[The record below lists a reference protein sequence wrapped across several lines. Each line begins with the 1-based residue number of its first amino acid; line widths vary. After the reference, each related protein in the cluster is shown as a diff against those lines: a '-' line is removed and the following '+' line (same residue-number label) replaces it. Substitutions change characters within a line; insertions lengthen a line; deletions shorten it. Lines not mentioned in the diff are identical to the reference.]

1 MNRVRKSLGLLLPSM
16 RISFSLALITACML
30 LSAEMLGYTLDEDG
44 QALENRKQI
53 AESLAIQ
60 FSVMAPE
67 KDIEKIEGLIRL
79 IVERNSAILSAGIT
93 HSSGQPIFQSPD
105 HARLWQGYGNE
116 DSTSSHIL
124 VPLLDRE
131 RLWGNVELRF
141 AKLKGNS
148 LSGFFQKEIFK
159 LIVFCVLIGF
169 FAFLV
174 FMLRTLRQLDPS
186 AVIPDRVNAAFDALA
201 EGVMILDEEE
211 HILLTNKAFSER
223 IGQDAVVL
231 MGKKASRMKWKRV
244 SREKSGTGLPWTEV
258 LKTGTPIAGAQFDLT
273 TVAGESI
280 KYAINASPITGPDG
294 KIQGVLVTLDDI
306 TQVEEQNVQLKTM
319 VNRLEKTQ
327 EKVQEQNKELTY
339 LATRDALTGCLNRR
353 AFSENFE
360 VLFDASG
367 KGGSELSC
375 IMVDL
380 DHFKLVNDNFGHAV
394 GDEVIIMLAEVLKAS
409 TRKEDLVSRYGGE
422 EFCLVLPGMSVE
434 QALSVAERI
443 RLRIKD
449 ESNKRYENGPRVT
462 ASIGVA
468 SMRDNPENPGQL
480 NIFADEALYC
490 AKENGRNRCVT
501 YPTIADIESASD
513 EIGLLTNLQGL
524 QTNPQT
530 ATVEPKI
537 ESLQN
542 RIVELED
549 IATQFSSE
557 LEYNKSYD
565 NLTGLPNQALFF
577 DRISQGIERGAR
589 HDELSAV
596 LILDI
601 EMFSQINA
609 SLGREG
615 GDALLKEIA
624 ERLNSIVRKSDGVA
638 RLSVSRV
645 AGDEFAVLF
654 NDIPK
659 KEQVTWAV
667 KRLLDIVNQPVDI
680 NGSTIYLKC
689 HVGISLYPT
698 DADNVEELV
707 NNAMSAKQFSKTHK
721 SEYGYQFYDQRVQEL
736 SVKHLHLEADL
747 HRAIENEEWTLLYQP
762 KLDVAQREVIGVEA
776 LIRWNHPERGMV
788 SPIDFIE
795 FAEQRGLIVEI
806 GDWVIKEACRQLR
819 SWMDQGI
826 HDCKIA
832 INVSSVQLIQSDIVH
847 QILNYL
853 DEYKVPPRLFE
864 IEITETI
871 LMENVSKAS
880 DSLERLHARGIS
892 IAIDDFGTGYSS
904 LSYLKTLPIDSLK
917 IDRGFVHDI
926 CTDDND
932 QKIVKTLISMA
943 HSMGMK
949 VVAEGVETRAQFD
962 LLSEYEVNDIQ
973 GYLLSKPVSAD
984 EIEALMQSSITIVL
998 ASENVVQL
1006 PVGVKAR
1013 AN

>member
-1 MNRVRKSLGLLLPSM
+1 MNRVKKSLGLLLPSM
-16 RISFSLALITACML
+16 RISISLALITACML

-67 KDIEKIEGLIRL
+67 KDIDKIEGLIRL
-79 IVERNSAILSAGIT
+79 IVERNPAILSAGIT

-105 HARLWQGYGNE
+105 HPRLWQGYENE

-124 VPLLDRE
+124 VPLLDRD

-141 AKLKGNS
+141 ESLKGNS
-148 LSGFFQKEIFK
+148 LFGFFQKEIFR

-201 EGVMILDEEE
+201 EGVMILDEDE

-223 IGQDAVVL
+223 IGQDVVVL
-231 MGKKASRMKWKRV
+231 LGKKASRMKWKRV
-244 SREKSGTGLPWTEV
+244 SREKSGTALPWTEV
-258 LKTGTPIAGAQFDLT
+258 LKTGMPVAGAQFDLT
-273 TVAGESI
+273 TQSGENI
-280 KYAINASPITGPDG
+280 KYAINASPIMGSDG
-294 KIQGVLVTLDDI
+294 KAQGVLVTLDDI

-319 VNRLEKTQ
+319 VHRLEKTQ
-327 EKVQEQNKELTY
+327 EQVQEQNKELAY
-339 LATRDALTGCLNRR
+339 LATRDGLTGCLNRR
-353 AFSENFE
+353 AFTDGFQL
-360 VLFDASG
+360 LFDTSLG
-367 KGGSELSC
+367 DESELSC

-380 DHFKLVNDNFGHAV
+380 DHFKQVNDNFGHAV
-394 GDEVIIMLAEVLKAS
+394 GDEVIIMLAEVLKAN
-409 TRKEDLVSRYGGE
+409 TRKVDLVGRYGGE
-422 EFCLVLPGMSVE
+422 EFCIVLPGMSVD
-434 QALSVAERI
+434 QAFGVAERI

-468 SMRDNPENPGQL
+468 SMRDNPDNPGAL

-490 AKENGRNRCVT
+490 AKENGRNRVVS
-501 YPTIADIESASD
+501 YPTIGDIESLSD
-513 EIGLLTNLQGL
+513 EVGLLAELQ
-524 QTNPQT
+524 P
-530 ATVEPKI
+530 ATMEPKI
-537 ESLQN
+537 ENLQN
-542 RIVELED
+542 RIAELEG

-565 NLTGLPNQALFF
+565 ELTGLPNQALFY
-577 DRISQGIERGAR
+577 DRINQGIERGCR

-667 KRLLDIVNQPVDI
+667 KRLLDIINQPVDI
-680 NGSTIYLKC
+680 DGNTIYLKC
-689 HVGISLYPT
+689 HVGISLYPN
-698 DADNVEELV
+698 DADNVEELL
-707 NNAMSAKQFSKTHK
+707 NNAMSAKQYSKKHRN
-721 SEYGYQFYDQRVQEL
+721 EYGYQFFDQRVQEL
-736 SVKHLHLEADL
+736 SVKHLHLEAEL

-762 KLDVAQREVIGVEA
+762 KLDVARREVIGVEA
-776 LIRWNHPERGMV
+776 LIRWNHPERGV
-788 SPIDFIE
+788 ISPIEFIE

-819 SWMDQGI
+819 SWMDEGI

-847 QILNYL
+847 NILKYL
-853 DEYKVPPRLFE
+853 EEYKVPPRLFE

-871 LMENVSKAS
+871 LMENVRMAI

-932 QKIVKTLISMA
+932 QKIVQTLISMA

-962 LLSEYEVNDIQ
+962 LLSKYKVNDIQ
-973 GYLLSKPVSAD
+973 GNLLSKPVSAA

-998 ASENVVQL
+998 ASDNVVQL
-1006 PVGVKAR
+1006 PIGIKAR

>member
-1 MNRVRKSLGLLLPSM
+1 MNRVKKSLGLLLPSM
-16 RISFSLALITACML
+16 RISISLALITACML
-30 LSAEMLGYTLDEDG
+30 LSADMLGYTLDEDG

-79 IVERNSAILSAGIT
+79 IVERNPAILSAGIT
-93 HSSGQPIFQSPD
+93 HASGQPIFQSPN
-105 HARLWQGYGNE
+105 HPRLWQGYGNE

-124 VPLLDRE
+124 VPLLDRD

-141 AKLKGNS
+141 ENLKGNS

-201 EGVMILDEEE
+201 EGVMILDEDE

-223 IGQDAVVL
+223 IGQDVVVL
-231 MGKKASRMKWKRV
+231 LGKKASKMKWKRV
-244 SREKSGTGLPWTEV
+244 SREKSGTDLPWTEV
-258 LKTGTPIAGAQFDLT
+258 LKTGMPIAGAQFDLT
-273 TVAGESI
+273 SQSGENI
-280 KYAINASPITGPDG
+280 KYAINASPIMGSDG
-294 KIQGVLVTLDDI
+294 KAQGVLVTLDDI

-319 VNRLEKTQ
+319 VHRLEKTQ
-327 EKVQEQNKELTY
+327 EQVQEQNKELTY
-339 LATRDALTGCLNRR
+339 LATRDGLTGCLNRR
-353 AFSENFE
+353 AFTDSFQL
-360 VLFDASG
+360 LFDTSLG
-367 KGGSELSC
+367 DESELSC

-394 GDEVIIMLAEVLKAS
+394 GDEVIIMLAEVLKAN
-409 TRKEDLVSRYGGE
+409 TRKVDLVGRYGGE
-422 EFCLVLPGMSVE
+422 EFCIVLPGMSVD
-434 QALSVAERI
+434 QAFGVAERI

-449 ESNKRYENGPRVT
+449 ESNKRYEDGPRVT

-468 SMRDNPENPGQL
+468 SMRDNPDNPGAL

-490 AKENGRNRCVT
+490 AKENGRNRVVS
-501 YPTIADIESASD
+501 YPTITDIESLSD
-513 EIGLLTNLQGL
+513 EVGLLAELQ
-524 QTNPQT
+524 P

-537 ESLQN
+537 ENLQN
-542 RIVELED
+542 RITELEG

-565 NLTGLPNQALFF
+565 ELTGLPNQALFY
-577 DRISQGIERGAR
+577 DRISQGIERGCR
-589 HDELSAV
+589 HDVLSAV
-596 LILDI
+596 LMLDI

-609 SLGREG
+609 SLGRDG

-624 ERLNSIVRKSDGVA
+624 ERLNSIVRKSDGVS
-638 RLSVSRV
+638 RMSVSRV

-667 KRLLDIVNQPVDI
+667 KRLLDVINQPVDI
-680 NGSTIYLKC
+680 DGNTIYLKC
-689 HVGISLYPT
+689 HVGISLYPN
-698 DADNVEELV
+698 DADNVEELL
-707 NNAMSAKQFSKTHK
+707 NNAMSAKQFSKKHRN
-721 SEYGYQFYDQRVQEL
+721 EYGYQFFDQRVQEL
-736 SVKHLHLEADL
+736 SVKHLHLESDL

-762 KLDVAQREVIGVEA
+762 KLDLAQREVIGVEA
-776 LIRWNHPERGMV
+776 LIRWNHPERGV
-788 SPIDFIE
+788 ISPIEFIE

-819 SWMDQGI
+819 SWMDEGI

-847 QILNYL
+847 NILKYL
-853 DEYKVPPRLFE
+853 EEYKVPPRLFE

-871 LMENVSKAS
+871 LMENVHMAI

-917 IDRGFVHDI
+917 IDRGFVRDI

-932 QKIVKTLISMA
+932 QKIVQTLISMA
-943 HSMGMK
+943 HSMDMK

-962 LLSEYEVNDIQ
+962 LLSKYKVDDVQ
-973 GYLLSKPVSAD
+973 GNLLSKPVTAD
-984 EIEALMQSSITIVL
+984 EIEALMQSSITLIL

-1006 PVGVKAR
+1006 PIGVKAR